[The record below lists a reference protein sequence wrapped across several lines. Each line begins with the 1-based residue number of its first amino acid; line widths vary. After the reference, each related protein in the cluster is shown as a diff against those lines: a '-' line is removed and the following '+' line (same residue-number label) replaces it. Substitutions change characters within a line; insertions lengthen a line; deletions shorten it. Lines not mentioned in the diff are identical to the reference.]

1 MAFIISCVVI
11 CSSFNLRVVGVL
23 AMTYHVTDELCTV
36 TVRTM
41 VGVRVYAVWKN
52 EVLLYMST
60 KSKEYESTSYITN

>member
-1 MAFIISCVVI
+1 
-11 CSSFNLRVVGVL
+11 
-23 AMTYHVTDELCTV
+23 
-36 TVRTM
+36 M